1 MIQIY
6 NSKTRTFTVIGKR
19 IQVFANVSLY
29 ETEDLLARA
38 ILKDAIW
45 RF

>member
-6 NSKTRTFTVIGKR
+6 NSKSRTFTVIGNR
-19 IQVFANVSLY
+19 TQMFVNVSLY
-29 ETEDLLARA
+29 ETEGLLHKAK
-38 ILKDAIW
+38 LKDAIW

>member
-6 NSKTRTFTVIGKR
+6 NSKTRTFTVIGNR
-19 IQVFANVSLY
+19 TQVFLNVSLN
-29 ETEDLLARA
+29 ETEALLFKAK
-38 ILKDAIW
+38 LKDSIW

>member
-19 IQVFANVSLY
+19 KQVFANVALY
-29 ETEDLLARA
+29 ETESLLEKAM
-38 ILKDAIW
+38 LKDAI
-45 RF
+45 RGS

>member
-6 NSKTRTFTVIGKR
+6 NSKTSTFTVIGKR
-19 IQVFANVSLY
+19 TQVFSNVSLH
-29 ETEDLLARA
+29 ETEALLFKAK
-38 ILKDAIW
+38 LKDSIW